1 LAFARALQAE
11 LSGMNHHPLNRIL
24 PLLIVP
30 LITIIIRSL
39 KKPEAAATPEAATA
53 AEQK

>member
-1 LAFARALQAE
+1 
-11 LSGMNHHPLNRIL
+11 MIHHPLNGAL

-30 LITIIIRSL
+30 LITIIMRSL
-39 KKPEAAATPEAATA
+39 KKPATTAAAPAAAVA